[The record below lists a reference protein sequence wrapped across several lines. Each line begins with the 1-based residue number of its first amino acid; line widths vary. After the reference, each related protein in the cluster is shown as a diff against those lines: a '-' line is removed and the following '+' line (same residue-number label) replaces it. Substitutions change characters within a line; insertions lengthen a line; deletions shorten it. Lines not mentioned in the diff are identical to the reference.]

1 MTATSQNKR
10 IVSRSEAGN
19 WTEFGDADMKV
30 LRPCAEEAV
39 RFFRHRDTN
48 SSKDQYRF
56 SVMSEGRLVA
66 NRDSITPNSICRV
79 LAMGVGRYVG
89 KVSLLYVD
97 FRKGREMSGE
107 ALIHVVNE
115 VSIRD
120 GFLTISGLDGTGT
133 TVTYVYRIQD
143 EPDSVPFW
151 LFKDNPTDS
160 VKPPIPYGDP
170 RDTEHVRWVVVRGPE
185 HWEQPETKEAEVPKP
200 VEKPAVKK
208 TTRTPSKTP
217 KKGVTYEVRVNG
229 AVQGSF
235 SSKAK
240 AESYKKELKAKGLPA
255 RIYGVRE

>member
-1 MTATSQNKR
+1 MRCISTP
-10 IVSRSEAGN
+10 
-19 WTEFGDADMKV
+19 DMKV
-30 LRPCAEEAV
+30 LRPNAEKAVGFFEARESYKYRDPLEHISCIFSRTFEGKFIKKSGNPFHTILHNLVYFGGRIYLYSQDGFDQEDLIHDVKNV
-39 RFFRHRDTN
+39 RII
-48 SSKDQYRF
+48 
-56 SVMSEGRLVA
+56 A
-66 NRDSITPNSICRV
+66 NVLSIT
-79 LAMGVGRYVG
+79 
-89 KVSLLYVD
+89 
-97 FRKGREMSGE
+97 
-107 ALIHVVNE
+107 
-115 VSIRD
+115 
-120 GFLTISGLDGTGT
+120 GLDEAGSE
-133 TVTYVYRIQD
+133 VMCQYIIHD
-143 EPDSVPFW
+143 EPDP
-151 LFKDNPTDS
+151 DS

-217 KKGVTYEVRVNG
+217 KKGVTYEVRVNS

>member
-1 MTATSQNKR
+1 MTATSQNKH
-10 IVSRSEAGN
+10 IMSRSEAGN

-30 LRPCAEEAV
+30 LRPYAEEAV
-39 RFFRHRDTN
+39 RFFRHRNTN

-160 VKPPIPYGDP
+160 GKGAVAK
-170 RDTEHVRWVVVRGPE
+170 
-185 HWEQPETKEAEVPKP
+185 KESKASP
-200 VEKPAVKK
+200 
-208 TTRTPSKTP
+208 KTP

-255 RIYGVRE
+255 RIYGVME